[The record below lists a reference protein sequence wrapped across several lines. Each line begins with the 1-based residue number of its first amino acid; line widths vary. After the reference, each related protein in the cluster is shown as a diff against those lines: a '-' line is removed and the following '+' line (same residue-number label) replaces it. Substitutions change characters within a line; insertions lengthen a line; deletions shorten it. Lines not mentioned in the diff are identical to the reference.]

1 MIFSIGEL
9 LVEFVSH
16 ETGCGLKNLST
27 YSGPFPSGA
36 PAIFADQAAM
46 VGAKSAVIGS
56 IGDDPFGQI
65 ILDRLNNDGVETRY
79 ITKSAHRT
87 TGTAFVSY
95 FHDGSRTFV
104 FHLDGTAADDISN
117 IPTLENGSILHI
129 SGASLG
135 SKNIRNVIMD
145 LVRQSKSN
153 CRISYDPN
161 IRPELMKDASIQSCI
176 NEIMD
181 AADILLP
188 SETDLAALYPGVS
201 PETFI
206 KEMLS
211 KGKTAVIVKCG
222 AKGAIGSNGNEILRA
237 KPILVDE
244 IDPTGA
250 GDCFCGT
257 FLGLLDQQ
265 HDFTFA
271 LSAANIAGALHV
283 SRRGPMEWNPSL
295 QDINDHSKLKDLKYG
310 S

>member
-16 ETGCGLKNLST
+16 ETGCGLKKLST

-36 PAIFADQAAM
+36 PAIFADQVAM

-56 IGDDPFGQI
+56 VGDDPFGQI
-65 ILDRLNNDGVETRY
+65 ILERLNFDGVDTRY
-79 ITKSAHRT
+79 INRTVNRT

-95 FHDGSRTFV
+95 FNDGSRTFV
-104 FHLDGTAADDISN
+104 FHLDDTAADNISN
-117 IPTLENGSILHI
+117 TPKLEKGSILHI

-135 SKNIRNVIMD
+135 NKNIRDIIMD
-145 LVRQSKSN
+145 MIKQSKSN
-153 CRISYDPN
+153 CIISYDPN

-181 AADILLP
+181 VADILLP
-188 SETDLAALYPGVS
+188 SETDLAALYPDVS

-206 KEMLS
+206 KDMIS
-211 KGKTAVIVKCG
+211 RGKTAVIVKCG
-222 AKGAIGSNGNEILRA
+222 ANGAIGSDGNGLIRA
-237 KPILVDE
+237 EPIQVE
-244 IDPTGA
+244 EVDPTGA

-257 FLGLLDQQ
+257 FLGLFDLQY
-265 HDFTFA
+265 DFASA
-271 LSAANIAGALHV
+271 LTSANIAGALHV
-283 SRRGPMEWNPSL
+283 SKRGPMEWNPSL
-295 QDINDHSKLKDLKYG
+295 QEIKNHTKLKDFKYG

>member
-1 MIFSIGEL
+1 MIYSIGEL

-16 ETGCGLKNLST
+16 ETGCGLEKLST
-27 YSGPFPSGA
+27 FSGPFPSGA
-36 PAIFADQAAM
+36 PAIFANQAAM
-46 VGAKSAVIGS
+46 VGANSAVIGNV
-56 IGDDPFGQI
+56 GNDPFGQI
-65 ILDRLNNDGVETRY
+65 ILDRLNLDGVDTQY
-79 ITKSAHRT
+79 ITKSTNHT

-95 FHDGSRTFV
+95 FDDGSRTFV
-104 FHLDGTAADDISN
+104 FHLENAAANQIN
-117 IPTLENGSILHI
+117 IVPTLKEGSLLHI

-135 SKNIRNVIMD
+135 SEKILEIIMN

-153 CRISYDPN
+153 CKISYDPN
-161 IRPELMKDASIQSCI
+161 IRSELMNDNSIQSCI
-176 NEIMD
+176 NEIVD

-188 SETDLAALYPGVS
+188 SETDLSAMYPGVS
-201 PETFI
+201 PEEFI
-206 KEMLS
+206 NDMILRGKE
-211 KGKTAVIVKCG
+211 AVIVKCG
-222 AKGAIGSNGNEILRA
+222 ANGAIGSNGNGLIKVE
-237 KPILVDE
+237 PIQVEE

-265 HDFTFA
+265 NSFKSA

-295 QDINDHSKLKDLKYG
+295 NEINEHIEQEDMKYG